1 MEGDRERGRGD
12 GYKKKP
18 GELTKRKKE
27 GDRKRSVTS
36 YTACSRSGLVTVG
49 KKTEWKRAGTRAR
62 ERKSEYD
69 THRGRGRE
77 KC

>member
-1 MEGDRERGRGD
+1 MKPERGGVGGEVEGV

-36 YTACSRSGLVTVG
+36 YTACSWSRLVTVG
-49 KKTEWKRAGTRAR
+49 KKTVHEGIERERETGWSTGTR
-62 ERKSEYD
+62 EGE
-69 THRGRGRE
+69 
-77 KC
+77 C

>member
-1 MEGDRERGRGD
+1 MGGKGTGRGRGD

-36 YTACSRSGLVTVG
+36 YTPCSRSGLVTVG
-49 KKTEWKRAGTRAR
+49 KKTEWKGQRSRN
-62 ERKSEYD
+62 KS
-69 THRGRGRE
+69 
-77 KC
+77 